1 MHLCIYLADYKLHLR
16 LHVSV
21 PESLWIHLAYATA
34 AVGICV
40 VSLMDVSVL
49 SHTTIALWDSTSIA
63 PSDSEQAQTSICTH
77 TCFVSCSLFFLINLK
92 QSPSCLCHVSLML
105 LIIVGGGVAVCRASA
120 NRFQKAYVFAKDI
133 WHMFYSNACIV
144 MWYSF
149 RISFGESLC
158 PLIYWCNLLW

>member
-1 MHLCIYLADYKLHLR
+1 MHLCIYLADYKLHLH

-105 LIIVGGGVAVCRASA
+105 LIIVGGKLQFVEPQPIVSKKLPPLQKTFGI
-120 NRFQKAYVFAKDI
+120 RFIQMHSLWCDIHLESQLGKACV
-133 WHMFYSNACIV
+133 
-144 MWYSF
+144 
-149 RISFGESLC
+149 
-158 PLIYWCNLLW
+158 P